1 MMCVV
6 VTVMVRQT
14 LMIEAVV
21 EDVGDDDGE
30 YCLEDGG
37 EGGGGKNTYK
47 DVCKIGWL

>member
-1 MMCVV
+1 MCYDVCCGDGNGK
-6 VTVMVRQT
+6 RQT

-37 EGGGGKNTYK
+37 EGG
-47 DVCKIGWL
+47 W